1 MAAYLHGYLFR
12 YPHSYHVPYCTA
24 PEIVEMPY
32 PNPGVFASLFPGPVE
47 PLNPV
52 CAWALWDAGEILTYG
67 RQMPKR
73 SFPLPFSAILN

>member
-52 CAWALWDAGEILTYG
+52 CAWALWDIL
-67 RQMPKR
+67 
-73 SFPLPFSAILN
+73 